1 MERLVKIRHYI
12 RPDGQRR
19 GMVLWLLLA
28 ILGAATVS
36 HAAASMVSASLDP
49 RSFSVDQA
57 ATLTITINDGDGTI
71 GELPQ
76 VDGLDFE
83 RRGQSSQH
91 QWMNGSLSSSV
102 STIYQVQAF
111 RPGSYTIPSISIT
124 VDGKQLQTE
133 AIAFEVTPAAAV
145 VPQQGGGVAPLP
157 LTGDEAGQLAFLRVT
172 SVKGKS
178 YVGEVLPLEIKAYFR
193 RGLRASL
200 NSQPRLNGD
209 GFVLTQ
215 SNKEPAQTE
224 EVVDNVPYAVLTWPG
239 TLSGIKEGRQNVS
252 ITIEATLL
260 LPDKRRRSAPL
271 GGDPFFGNDIFADF
285 FNQQQLQ
292 EKKIQIVSKDMAL
305 QVLPLPTE
313 GKPADF
319 SGAIGKFDLQVKA
332 QPTEVGL
339 GDPITLT
346 MTVQGTGNFDRVDAP
361 VLSRTEGW
369 KSYSPSSK
377 MTAGARVG
385 QGSKVFE
392 QAIVAKDMDK
402 TTIPPLSFSFF
413 DPEAGKYQ
421 TLRSDPIPLRVTKD
435 ENAGKNE
442 QLSSGANG
450 QGASNNTTAKD
461 AGSGDGQGRPDG
473 AGARAGEN
481 GAGQAG
487 HPDASGMN
495 LAPLHSQLGSLQQG
509 LLPLASRT
517 SFQIVALISFLLLVA
532 VISLK
537 IRARRLANNPAL
549 CRHREMVQL
558 LEYSLREIEK
568 SRQQGNTQDFLAVC
582 RKAMQEQLGF
592 IWQTEPGAITL
603 ADLRQRLAPDAEL
616 ITLFATAESGAY
628 VVESP
633 LSRQEMVEYAGKLE
647 RELRQLQ

>member
-1 MERLVKIRHYI
+1 MALC
-12 RPDGQRR
+12 
-19 GMVLWLLLA
+19 LLLA

-36 HAAASMVSASLDP
+36 HAAPMVSASLDP

-76 VDGLDFE
+76 MDGLDIQ

-91 QWMNGSLSSSV
+91 QWMNGSRSSSV
-102 STIYQVQAF
+102 ATIYQVQAL
-111 RPGSYTIPSISIT
+111 RPGGYTIPPISIT

-133 AIAFEVTPAAAV
+133 AITFEVTPAAAV
-145 VPQQGGGVAPLP
+145 IPQQGRGGAPLP
-157 LTGDEAGQLAFLRVT
+157 LTGDEAGQLAFLRV
-172 SVKGKS
+172 SPVKGES

-200 NSQPRLNGD
+200 NSHPRLNGD

-215 SNKEPAQTE
+215 PNQEPAQTE

-252 ITIEATLL
+252 IAIEATLL
-260 LPDKRRRSAPL
+260 IPDKRRRSAPL
-271 GGDPFFGNDIFADF
+271 GGDPFFGNDLFADL

-292 EKKIQIVSKDMAL
+292 EKKIQIVSKDMEL
-305 QVLPLPTE
+305 QVLSLPTE

-319 SGAIGKFDLQVKA
+319 SGAIGKFDLQVRA
-332 QPTEVGL
+332 QPMEVGP

-361 VLSRTEGW
+361 VLSQAEGW

-377 MTAGARVG
+377 MTPGTRVG

-392 QAIVAKDMDK
+392 QAIVAKDLDR

-413 DPEAGKYQ
+413 DPEAGTYQ
-421 TLRSDPIPLRVTKD
+421 TLRSDPIPLRVTKE

-442 QLSSGANG
+442 QLSGGNNG
-450 QGASNNTTAKD
+450 QEPSNGKGAKD
-461 AGSGDGQGRPDG
+461 EVKNGDGQQGGPDT
-473 AGARAGEN
+473 AGI
-481 GAGQAG
+481 
-487 HPDASGMN
+487 N

-509 LLPLASRT
+509 LIPFVSRL
-517 SFQIVALISFLLLVA
+517 SFQIVVLISFLLLVA
-532 VISLK
+532 VIFLK

-558 LEYSLREIEK
+558 LDHSLREIDK
-568 SRQQGNTQDFLAVC
+568 SRAQGNTQVFLAAC

-603 ADLRQRLAPDAEL
+603 ADLHQRLAPDADL
-616 ITLFATAESGAY
+616 VALFATAESGAY
-628 VVESP
+628 VVESH
-633 LSRQEMVEYAGKLE
+633 LSQQEMVEFAGRLE
-647 RELRQLQ
+647 QELRQLR

>member
-1 MERLVKIRHYI
+1 MALC
-12 RPDGQRR
+12 
-19 GMVLWLLLA
+19 LLLV
-28 ILGAATVS
+28 ILGMATVS
-36 HAAASMVSASLDP
+36 HAAPMVSASLDP
-49 RSFSVDQA
+49 QSFSVDQA
-57 ATLTITINDGDGTI
+57 ATLTITFNDGDGTI

-102 STIYQVQAF
+102 STIYQVQAL
-111 RPGSYTIPSISIT
+111 RPGSYTIPPISIT

-133 AIAFEVTPAAAV
+133 PIAFKVTPASAA
-145 VPQQGGGVAPLP
+145 VPQQGGGGPSPLA
-157 LTGDEAGQLAFLRVT
+157 GDEAGQLAFLRV
-172 SVKGKS
+172 SPVKGES

-215 SNKEPAQTE
+215 PNQEPAQTE

-252 ITIEATLL
+252 IAIEATLL

-271 GGDPFFGNDIFADF
+271 GGDPFFGNDLFADF

-292 EKKIQIVSKDMAL
+292 EKKIQIVSKDIEL

-319 SGAIGKFDLQVKA
+319 SGAIGKFALHVKA
-332 QPTEVGL
+332 QPTEVGP

-361 VLSRTEGW
+361 VLSQTEGW

-377 MTAGARVG
+377 MTPGARVG
-385 QGSKVFE
+385 LGNKVFE
-392 QAIVAKDMDK
+392 QAIVAKGMDR

-413 DPEAGKYQ
+413 DPEARKYQ
-421 TLRSDPIPLRVTKD
+421 TLRSDPIPLRVTKE

-442 QLSSGANG
+442 QLNSG
-450 QGASNNTTAKD
+450 NN
-461 AGSGDGQGRPDG
+461 GQGRPD
-473 AGARAGEN
+473 AEEARAGVSDSPRLPS
-481 GAGQAG
+481 GSGDGPG
-487 HPDASGMN
+487 HPDSAGIN

-509 LLPLASRT
+509 LIPFVSRT
-517 SFQIVALISFLLLVA
+517 SFQIVVLISFLLLVA
-532 VISLK
+532 VIFLK
-537 IRARRLANNPAL
+537 IQTRRQASNPAL
-549 CRHREMVQL
+549 CRHRQMVQL
-558 LEYSLREIEK
+558 LDHSLREIEK
-568 SRQQGNTQDFLAVC
+568 SREQGNTQEFLAAC

-603 ADLRQRLAPDAEL
+603 ADLRQRLAADAEL
-616 ITLFATAESGAY
+616 IALFATAESGAY
-628 VVESP
+628 VVESY
-633 LSRQEMVEYAGKLE
+633 LSQQEMVEYAGKLE
-647 RELRQLQ
+647 QELRKLQ